1 MTYKELLN
9 QLSQLTEEQLNSD
22 VVVYDDCEGNYYQ
35 FDVELVFATEV
46 CNVLNLDQP
55 IIRF

>member
-1 MTYKELLN
+1 MTYKELIQQLQQLN
-9 QLSQLTEEQLNSD
+9 EQQLNSD

-35 FDVELVFATEV
+35 FDVELVFATEK

>member
-1 MTYKELLN
+1 MKYKELFN
-9 QLSQLTEEQLNSD
+9 QLSQLTEEQLNED

-35 FDVELVFATEV
+35 FDVELVYATEE

>member
-22 VVVYDDCEGNYYQ
+22 VVVYDDCEGNYFQ
-35 FDVELVFATEV
+35 SDVELVFATEV

>member
-1 MTYKELLN
+1 MRYKELLN
-9 QLSQLTEEQLNSD
+9 QLSQLNEQQLNED

-35 FDVELVFATEV
+35 SDVELVFATQV